1 MMPGAAVRVG
11 RELAADMSPPSA
23 VLSCV
28 WGEVVSC
35 VESLSNRLSARIL
48 PREEGDLMKVI
59 TICRDL
65 LTPVVSV
72 YYTPQTGFPHHENT
86 PSEGLLAAP
95 HARCLAGRA
104 LQREPYP
111 PPEPGLEL
119 CIQIAHFSSL
129 FQVCS
134 SFLTS
139 VWRYKSVAFP

>member
-1 MMPGAAVRVG
+1 
-11 RELAADMSPPSA
+11 MSSPSL

-35 VESLSNRLSARIL
+35 VESLSNRLSAQIL
-48 PREEGDLMKVI
+48 PREDGDLMKVI

-86 PSEGLLAAP
+86 PSEGLLADL
-95 HARCLAGRA
+95 HARCPAGRA
-104 LQREPYP
+104 LQREPHSP
-111 PPEPGLEL
+111 SERGLEL
-119 CIQIAHFSSL
+119 CIQIARFSSL

-134 SFLTS
+134 SLLTS
-139 VWRYKSVAFP
+139 VWRYKSIAFP